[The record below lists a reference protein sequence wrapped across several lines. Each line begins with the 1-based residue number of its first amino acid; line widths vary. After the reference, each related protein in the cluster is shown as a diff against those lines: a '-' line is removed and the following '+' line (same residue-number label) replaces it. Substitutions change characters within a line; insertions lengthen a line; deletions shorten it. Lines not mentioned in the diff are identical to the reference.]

1 MVSCGPMISKS
12 TEASS
17 EGRRSEGSSF
27 FDRNF
32 KWFILPPAIL
42 VLVVAAVVPTVWVIF
57 TSFFENNYLEGTFRF
72 IGFENYVELL
82 TSSRIWGFIGNT
94 LLYVGGSVGF
104 GFIISLFLARL
115 LSTEIRFRGFWLVAI
130 LLPWIFPQ
138 IAGAI
143 MWNWMIHQQYGILN
157 FILLKLNLIDQ
168 FVPFLAQT
176 STAFLMLIWVDLWYW
191 TPFATL
197 VLFGGFIRVPK
208 EMNEAARVDGATA
221 LGAFWHIELPY
232 IMPEILAVLLLRTMF
247 TFREFGIPFLM
258 GQGGPARST
267 EVLGLT
273 IYRESISHL
282 NLGRGAALSVILLLI
297 MVIIAVFYFRIL
309 RSNKGLQEEP
319 AYD

>member
-1 MVSCGPMISKS
+1 MNSKS
-12 TEASS
+12 AGSPPAEAKRD
-17 EGRRSEGSSF
+17 GGSSF

-32 KWFILPPAIL
+32 KWLILPPAIV
-42 VLVVAAVVPTVWVIF
+42 VLVVTAVAPTVWLIF
-57 TSFFENNYLEGTFRF
+57 TSFFDHNYIEGTFDF
-72 IGFENYVELL
+72 IGLENYVNLL
-82 TSSRIWGFIGNT
+82 SSAKTWGFIFNT
-94 LLYVGGSVGF
+94 ILYVAGSVGV
-104 GFIISLFLARL
+104 GFLVALLLARL
-115 LSTEIRFRGFWLVAI
+115 LSTEIRFRAVWLVAI

-143 MWNWMIHQQYGILN
+143 MWNWMIHQQYGVLN
-157 FILLKLNLIDQ
+157 FILLKLGIIDQ

-221 LGAFWHIELPY
+221 FGTFWHIELPY
-232 IMPEILAVLLLRTMF
+232 IMPEILAVLLLRTIF

-282 NLGRGAALSVILLLI
+282 NLGRGAALSVILLAI
-297 MVIIAVFYFRIL
+297 MVIIAIFYFRTI
-309 RSNKGLQEEP
+309 RSDAGLENE
-319 AYD
+319 AVYD